1 MSGAECPPSGETN
14 TPGKPRRHPPQ
25 SRLTTRSV
33 RLAPWVGKL
42 GPRWGHK
49 YILPHNL
56 WRRPHRPNRSP
67 RPAHNKHHTYALS
80 LRNHL
85 QCGHPLLHTRGC
97 KVGHGRSPRT
107 PPTRS
112 LGNTKMPAKAEPAT
126 AQGTRDSTARLGR
139 NIGGATADGRYEGG
153 PGSKTPPPHH
163 ESSRCLGIGH
173 TLRSPPRRP
182 TIVIVS
188 LAKTE
193 DDPAIPIGR
202 IAHTMAAQTQH
213 TSRLK
218 NASPSKS
225 QAVWGESA
233 TTRHRDRA
241 ETCADLND
249 RNAKHLS
256 DGYARVELGSAP
268 NRLLDGWTPAER

>member
-1 MSGAECPPSGETN
+1 MPD
-14 TPGKPRRHPPQ
+14 KPRRHPPQ
-25 SRLTTRSV
+25 CRLTTRSV

-67 RPAHNKHHTYALS
+67 RPAHNKHHTYAHS

-97 KVGHGRSPRT
+97 KVGHGCSPRT

-112 LGNTKMPAKAEPAT
+112 IGNTKMPAKAEPAT
-126 AQGTRDSTARLGR
+126 AQGTRDSTAQLGR

-163 ESSRCLGIGH
+163 ESSDTSQDVWELGIPFA
-173 TLRSPPRRP
+173 PPPPATNHRDCKLGQNRRRP
-182 TIVIVS
+182 RHPHRKNRSHDGCSNPAHIASEERI
-188 LAKTE
+188 TE
-193 DDPAIPIGR
+193 Q
-202 IAHTMAAQTQH
+202 IASCAGGECRDEA
-213 TSRLK
+213 SRQSG
-218 NASPSKS
+218 NM
-225 QAVWGESA
+225 
-233 TTRHRDRA
+233 R
-241 ETCADLND
+241 
-249 RNAKHLS
+249 
-256 DGYARVELGSAP
+256 
-268 NRLLDGWTPAER
+268 